1 MIDDMTATADEPAGS
16 EAMSDGELAALCQQF
31 ESQAIG
37 EEWDEIASQQEKAI
51 NYYYRRPFGD
61 EVEGQSSVV
70 DGTVAIVI
78 DNAMAAI
85 LKPFVSADDT
95 VSFSPRGPEDEE
107 QAEQATEYVNYVLN
121 CDNPGFIIMHN
132 WFKDALLTKVGVV
145 KAWWEDTSKVEPQQ
159 MVMDAMQLMQAREA
173 EEYGGEE
180 ENGDGTYTVTLNTVK
195 ADGRVKIEVIPPEEY
210 KVSPYARTTATA
222 GYQAHVPSNIT
233 RSDLIEMG
241 FDPEIVDTLPAY
253 SGEGREAGREQARY
267 QDERYG
273 SADRQLGTPHKSQEI
288 LPLRDEY
295 IRVDYDGDG
304 IAELRRVVRV
314 KDVILLNEEVE
325 EAPFAVICPVP
336 MPHKIYG
343 LSLADQ
349 VTDLQRIQSV
359 LWRQM
364 LDNLYKANN
373 PRPHIPQ
380 GSERQDGS
388 TADSLMDNA
397 PGAAVYE
404 GNVPIRYEAVPF
416 VADKSFAMME
426 YAEAQQEAR
435 SGIARQGQGMDADA
449 IKKGGQITATQA
461 AMMQSGKNAR
471 AEMIARIFAE
481 TGVSDLFKLVLK
493 LLVRHQPK
501 ARMIRLRNEWVEVD
515 PTMWNPDMDLSI
527 NVGLGMGERSEQI
540 AQADSVLETMAE
552 LVQSPFAG
560 LVSEENAYNAVKRKY
575 NAAGIKNVDDFITE
589 PEKDEQGNP
598 VPKPEQPD
606 PEMMKAQ
613 AELQMQQQKL
623 EGEQAAAAAKMEMQ
637 SQEAMQ
643 KQQLAR
649 EQAEFEAQL
658 ARDKAQFEAELAE
671 QRMAQE
677 LALAE
682 RRMQME
688 ERLAERKASIREQ
701 QALSKNREGGDL
713 SK

>member
-1 MIDDMTATADEPAGS
+1 MIEDMTAPDEMPDDGTT
-16 EAMSDGELAALCQQF
+16 MSDGELASLCQQF
-31 ESQAIG
+31 ESQSIG
-37 EEWDEIASQQEKAI
+37 EEWDEIAAQQEKAL

-70 DGTVAIVI
+70 DGTVAIVV

-121 CDNPGFIIMHN
+121 CDNPGFIIFHN
-132 WFKDALLTKVGVV
+132 WFKDALLTKLGIV
-145 KAWWEDTSKVEPQQ
+145 KAWWEDTSRVEPQQ
-159 MVMDAMQLMQAREA
+159 MIMDAMQVMEARQA
-173 EEYGGEE
+173 EEYGGEQD
-180 ENGDGTYTVTLNTVK
+180 NSDGTYTVTLNTVVP
-195 ADGRVKIEVIPPEEY
+195 DGRVKIEVIPPEEY
-210 KVSPYARTTATA
+210 KVSPYSRTTATA
-222 GYQAHVPSNIT
+222 TYQAHVPSNIT

-304 IAELRRVVRV
+304 VAELRRVVRV
-314 KDVILLNEEVE
+314 QDVILLNEEVE
-325 EAPFAVICPVP
+325 EPPFAVICPVP

-373 PRPHIPQ
+373 PRPHIPM

-435 SGIARQGQGMDADA
+435 SGIARQGQGMDAEA

-540 AQADSVLETMAE
+540 AQADAVLETMAE
-552 LVQSPFAG
+552 LAVSPFAS
-560 LVSEENAYNAVKRKY
+560 LIDAQKVYNAVKRKY
-575 NAAGIKNVDDFITE
+575 HAAGIKNVDDFIAE
-589 PEKDEQGNP
+589 PKEEGPQQEK
-598 VPKPEQPD
+598 PD

-613 AELQMQQQKL
+613 AEAQLQQQKL
-623 EGEQAAAAAKMEMQ
+623 QGEQAAMAAKMQMQ
-637 SQEAMQ
+637 AEEAAQ

-649 EQAEFEAQL
+649 DAAEFEAQL

-688 ERLAERKASIREQ
+688 ERLAERKATLTEKTT
-701 QALSKNREGGDL
+701 LSKNRPGGDL
-713 SK
+713 SE